1 MDKISINPLI
11 GGNQMD
17 YSEMSVLELQQLE
30 DELNERL
37 QKTDDASEEMDIIM
51 QLEEISD
58 AIIDAEE
65 RELDE
70 EEDE

>member
-1 MDKISINPLI
+1 
-11 GGNQMD
+11 
-17 YSEMSVLELQQLE
+17 MSVLELQQLE

-37 QKTDDASEEMDIIM
+37 RKTDDASEEMDIIM

>member
-1 MDKISINPLI
+1 MK
-11 GGNQMD
+11 D
-17 YSEMSVLELQQLE
+17 YSQMSVLELQQLE

-65 RELDE
+65 REWDE

>member
-1 MDKISINPLI
+1 
-11 GGNQMD
+11 MD

>member
-1 MDKISINPLI
+1 
-11 GGNQMD
+11 MD

-37 QKTDDASEEMDIIM
+37 QKTDDASEEMGIIM

>member
-1 MDKISINPLI
+1 MK
-11 GGNQMD
+11 D
-17 YSEMSVLELQQLE
+17 YSQMSVFELQQLE

>member
-1 MDKISINPLI
+1 MK
-11 GGNQMD
+11 D
-17 YSEMSVLELQQLE
+17 YSQMSVLELQQLE

>member
-1 MDKISINPLI
+1 MK
-11 GGNQMD
+11 D
-17 YSEMSVLELQQLE
+17 YSQMSVLELQQLE

-37 QKTDDASEEMDIIM
+37 QKTDDASEEMDIIT

-58 AIIDAEE
+58 AISDAEE

>member
-1 MDKISINPLI
+1 MV
-11 GGNQMD
+11 D
-17 YSEMSVLELQQLE
+17 YSKMTVFELEQLE
-30 DELNERL
+30 DELEARL
-37 QKTDDASEEMDIIM
+37 IETDDASEEMDIIT

-58 AIIDAEE
+58 ARIDAEE

>member
-1 MDKISINPLI
+1 
-11 GGNQMD
+11 MD
-17 YSEMSVLELQQLE
+17 YSEMSVFELQQLE